1 MTIEQF
7 PEIRT
12 PIIRN
17 AVVVEDKVTENADT
31 GPLLDNNG
39 NPILDSKGRGIYVD

>member
-12 PIIRN
+12 PIIRD
-17 AVVVEDKVTENADT
+17 AIVVDDKAAENADT
-31 GPLLDNNG
+31 GPLLDSNG
-39 NPILDSKGRGIYVD
+39 NPILDDKGRGIYVD